1 MIQLNNKQFR
11 QTGGYSQGLR
21 IPSVSSA
28 PGASILKDD
37 TMRLKPLKIKDGRVI
52 DIETVDG
59 QCVNIHTTP
68 DGGLFVTVRTNGNT
82 GEIKPESRLCD
93 KAYHNIH
100 AIDDNKYTNV
110 TLVTSYD
117 KTEGGE

>member
-1 MIQLNNKQFR
+1 
-11 QTGGYSQGLR
+11 
-21 IPSVSSA
+21 
-28 PGASILKDD
+28 
-37 TMRLKPLKIKDGRVI
+37 MRLKPLKIKDGRVI
-52 DIETVDG
+52 VIDVAG
-59 QCVNIHTTP
+59 QTVNIQSTP
-68 DGGLFVTVRTNGNT
+68 DGGLFVTVFTNGNT

-110 TLVTSYD
+110 TLITSYD